1 MKIYFTYGTETREDF
16 GSLHPSAINTT
27 NIEPNSIDEIQ
38 GQDVLEKVPNL
49 IFFIEECYRILKPEA
64 KAIFSSPHFAS
75 AAAWRS
81 PLTIRAIGEQ
91 SLNFSSKS
99 WREEAKYTESVVNCD
114 FEVQGSFA
122 LEQDVMNRSE
132 EARQFWMRRY
142 VNVAQAVMFT
152 LIKKVPD
159 ESK

>member
-1 MKIYFTYGTETREDF
+1 MKIYFSFGSETREDF
-16 GSLHPSAINTT
+16 GTLHPSATA
-27 NIEPNSIDEIQ
+27 NIEADSIEEIQ

-49 IFFIEECYRILKPEA
+49 ISFIEECYRILKPGA
-64 KAIFSSPHFAS
+64 KAIFSSPHFVNV
-75 AAAWRS
+75 AAWRS
-81 PLTIRAIGEQ
+81 PLTIRGIGEQ
-91 SLNFSSKS
+91 SLNFSDKK
-99 WREEAKYTESVVNCD
+99 WREETKYTEASVSCD

-152 LIKKVPD
+152 LIKKIPD
-159 ESK
+159 EPK